1 MAEHASLTTR
11 NLPFLCLVFAV
22 HSVSIFFSHLKP
34 KVMVTWRVVV
44 VFLRG
49 VGVWGGQNSDSD
61 YLWVDNMFVTI
72 ITFLTTDWIIFTF
85 KQPVMGWWWCFCG
98 EWGRGVARTV
108 IQTTCESIMCLLP
121 WLRSWQLTGSFSHS
135 NNQWSERCVLH
146 MKVNNSMNIYRK
158 RWTILMW
165 CTFAFLVV
173 PPKPWILSTSPFL
186 VYGSHPFPHNI

>member
-11 NLPFLCLVFAV
+11 KLPFLCLSLQF
-22 HSVSIFFSHLKP
+22 IQFLFFSSHLKP
-34 KVMVTWRVVV
+34 KVMVTW
-44 VFLRG
+44 
-49 VGVWGGQNSDSD
+49 Q
-61 YLWVDNMFVTI
+61 
-72 ITFLTTDWIIFTF
+72 
-85 KQPVMGWWWCFCG
+85 GWWWCFCG
-98 EWGRGVARTV
+98 GWGPRVARTV
-108 IQTTCESIMCLLP
+108 IQTTCESITCLLP

-165 CTFAFLVV
+165 RTFAFLVV